1 MKKVLISQC
10 LIGENVR
17 YDGGNCLVTQL
28 NELKEK
34 YDLVPVCPEL
44 LAGLGVPRE
53 PIERVG
59 DEIIT
64 KSGVEITSS
73 FIPVFETIEKMI
85 EENKIE
91 MAIMKENSPS
101 CGVHKVYDG
110 SFSGVK
116 IDGSGLISEKLRS
129 LGLKVYSDQEI
140 LLLLNDTCW

>member
-1 MKKVLISQC
+1 M
-10 LIGENVR
+10 IGENVR
-17 YDGGNCLVTQL
+17 YDGSNCLISQL

-34 YDLVPVCPEL
+34 FDLVPVCPEL

-59 DEIIT
+59 DEIVT
-64 KSGVEITSS
+64 KSGFKITSS
-73 FIPVFETIEKMI
+73 FNPAIQTIEKMI
-85 EENKIE
+85 KENKIE
-91 MAIMKENSPS
+91 VAVMKENSPS

-116 IDGSGLISEKLRS
+116 INGSGLITEKLRS

-140 LLLLNDTCW
+140 HLLLKISSL

>member
-1 MKKVLISQC
+1 MKKILISQC

-17 YDGGNCLVTQL
+17 YDGGNCLISQL

-34 YDLVPVCPEL
+34 FDLVPVCPEL

-64 KSGVEITSS
+64 KSGFKITSS
-73 FIPVFETIEKMI
+73 FNPAVQAIEKMI
-85 EENKIE
+85 KENKIE
-91 MAIMKENSPS
+91 VAVMKENSPS
-101 CGVHKVYDG
+101 CGVYKVYNG

-116 IDGSGLISEKLRS
+116 INGSGLITEKLRS

-140 LLLLNDTCW
+140 HLLLKISSL